1 MRIKLF
7 TFNYIHLIVNFLN
20 GLFYNYLRI
29 SFLFLIKDSY
39 YEFHKENPILRL
51 ISNKKI
57 IVCFLNL
64 ILI

>member
-20 GLFYNYLRI
+20 GLFYNYLQI

-39 YEFHKENPILRL
+39 YEFHNENPILRL